1 MKTLL
6 LTRAVTSCLLATAAL
21 LGLPSTTASAAEAVA
36 GPQARGLEVNADS
49 GVAPGSQLR
58 LALEA
63 TPGGQ
68 ASARIPG
75 ADGVVPLKEVSPGKY
90 TGQYTVRRSDRIDP
104 AAVIR
109 VTLTAE
115 GRTVTGNFTFPPS
128 FMAAVTDTRPAPVTT
143 VVLGAPSAALPSPP
157 PLAVMSHQNN
167 GAIGRDGTVI
177 RGRTAPFATVFVRV
191 DAVAPLTRRADA
203 NVALRML
210 SEAVQ
215 ADANGE
221 FSIDFNPRYV
231 RDNASL
237 LPVPGTRYDISISSS
252 RDNATTES
260 RLTLFQRG

>member
-1 MKTLL
+1 MKKYLL
-6 LTRAVTSCLLATAAL
+6 SHAAALCLLAPAAL
-21 LGLPSTTASAAEAVA
+21 LGLPSAAATAAEAAPA

-75 ADGVVPLKEVSPGKY
+75 VDAAVPLKEVSPGNY

-109 VTLTAE
+109 VSLTAD

-128 FMAAVTDTRPAPVTT
+128 FMAPVIATT
-143 VVLGAPSAALPSPP
+143 L

-167 GAIGRDGTVI
+167 GGVGQEATTI
-177 RGRTAPFATVFVRV
+177 RGRTAPFATVLVRV
-191 DAVAPLTRRADA
+191 DAIPPASRRTDA
-203 NVALRML
+203 NVAQRML

-221 FSIDFNPRYV
+221 FRVDFNPRYV
-231 RDNASL
+231 RDNASS
-237 LPVPGTRYDISISSS
+237 LPVPGTRYDVSISAS
-252 RDNATTES
+252 RDNLTSES
-260 RLTLFQRG
+260 RLMLFQRS